1 MTISSV
7 CWDRLQPP
15 TTINRRSNLENVNKE
30 FPPKNLNPEKRKCV
44 KPTMYTTANCPSL
57 KTSRQGFSGKKDN
70 KDKTTFASDEKT
82 QVSVNY

>member
-30 FPPKNLNPEKRKCV
+30 FPPEKRKCV
-44 KPTMYTTANCPSL
+44 KPTMYTTAKCPSL
-57 KTSRQGFSGKKDN
+57 KTSRQGFSVKKDN